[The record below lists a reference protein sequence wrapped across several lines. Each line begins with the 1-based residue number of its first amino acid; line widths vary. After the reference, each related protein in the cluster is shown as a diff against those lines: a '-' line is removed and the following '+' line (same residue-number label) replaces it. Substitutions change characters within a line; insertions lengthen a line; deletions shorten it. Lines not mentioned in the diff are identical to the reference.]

1 MYNDYLTTKRLMCNV
16 KMCQV
21 VKSSTLCIYTYIY
34 AYIYYIKRMRD
45 VRSYLFHR
53 SLPNANKKSL
63 KKKRMKKHPCMSEIR
78 ITYPVDTQYMPNLPR
93 VWRMDTDVC

>member
-1 MYNDYLTTKRLMCNV
+1 MYNDYLSTKRLMCNV

-63 KKKRMKKHPCMSEIR
+63 KKKTDEKTSMHVRF
-78 ITYPVDTQYMPNLPR
+78 TYPVDTQYMPNLLR
-93 VWRMDTDVC
+93 VWRMDTNVC